1 MNINEP
7 DYGHV
12 FDAQMAAQ
20 DVPIRVG
27 ELIQPHI
34 EAELAFVL
42 HRDVKGPGVTE
53 ATVMAATAGIMA
65 AIEVVDIRY
74 KDMKIAL
81 QDTVADN
88 AACGRIVL
96 GSRLVPIDGMDLR
109 TIGLVLEKNGQ
120 ILDTGVSASVLG
132 NPAAAVAWLAN
143 KMAAF
148 GVPLKAGELIM
159 SGSFT
164 SMYPVAAGENYTAY
178 FGGIGSVKASFV
190 N

>member
-143 KMAAF
+143 KMAVS
-148 GVPLKAGELIM
+148 GVSLKAGEVIM

-164 SMYPVAAGENYTAY
+164 RMYPVAAGENYTAH
-178 FGGIGSVKASFV
+178 FGGIGSVKTSFV
-190 N
+190 E